1 MRRALAA
8 VAILSFFGAVFLPAG
23 VYYFRA
29 RTPPANPEPE
39 IDDPVGDFS
48 LTERSGKI
56 VNRDDLLGKVWVASF
71 VFTRC
76 TGPCPQVTATMTRL
90 QAQLASHGDA
100 VRLVTFTV
108 DPEHDDPGELR
119 TYAEHFGA
127 DPQRWLFL
135 TGKEADVYRL
145 VREGFHLTAQKNAEA
160 GADVGSAVLHDT
172 RLAVVDRK
180 GRIRGYYQGV
190 VDPRD
195 DDPVK
200 EFEDNLERLKRK
212 VEDLVREAP

>member
-8 VAILSFFGAVFLPAG
+8 AAILSLSGAVLLAAG
-23 VYYFRA
+23 AYYFRA
-29 RTPPANPEPE
+29 RTPATNSEPE

-48 LTERSGKI
+48 LTERSGKV
-56 VNRDDLLGKVWVASF
+56 VNKDDLLGKVWVASF

-90 QAQLASHGDA
+90 QAQLASHGDD

-119 TYAEHFGA
+119 TYADHFGA

-135 TGKEADVYRL
+135 TGTETDVYRL
-145 VREGFHLTAQKNAEA
+145 VREGFHLTAQKDAEA
-160 GADVGSAVLHDT
+160 GADAGSAVLHDT

-190 VDPRD
+190 VDPRE

-200 EFEDNLERLKRK
+200 GFEDNLERLKRK